1 MAKVT
6 IDAEDLPQNVAP
18 GEDYVVR
25 MRVVSLDENRTSYW
39 IYYKVRKPDTD
50 SSVV

>member
-6 IDAEDLPQNVAP
+6 IDSEDLPQNVAP
-18 GEDYVVR
+18 GEEYVVR

-39 IYYKVRKPDTD
+39 VYFKVTKPD
-50 SSVV
+50 SVVV

>member
-6 IDAEDLPQNVAP
+6 IDALDLPVLS
-18 GEDYVVR
+18 GDSYVVR

-39 IYYKVRKPDTD
+39 VYFKVRKPT
-50 SSVV
+50 SIPRMV